1 MKVVLPAHNEPL
13 VIDGGL
19 INPIWYE
26 RLGDLVK
33 AVAALEKRGVLD
45 MPDVNNSTPITN
57 GQVLVFNG
65 MTKKLTPGA
74 N

>member
-26 RLGDLVK
+26 FFNNLM
-33 AVAALEKRGVLD
+33 KRGVLD

-65 MTKKLTPGA
+65 TTKKLTPGA

>member
-26 RLGDLVK
+26 FFNNLM
-33 AVAALEKRGVLD
+33 KRGVLD
-45 MPDVNNSTPITN
+45 MSDVNNSTPITN

-65 MTKKLTPGA
+65 TTKKLTPGA